1 MDKSKVD
8 TELNLSLDI
17 PYSERKR
24 ALDLNEG
31 FNSEY
36 DEWELIIRYFGDLS
50 VISEEVPFA
59 YIELLS
65 GYAIIRI
72 RQENIGRLSDYAQI
86 IFIDKPKAVYFEEL
100 PVGFNTSCFNQINFD
115 NRGYDGKGVLVAVL
129 DSGIDYSHPI
139 FLENDKTVIYEIWDQ
154 SVDGNPPYDLKIGS
168 IYNSEDID
176 KLISQNDRS
185 VALDLS
191 GHGTAVAGI
200 IKSIVPKAKLIA
212 VKLSESKKYGSSKT
226 TSIMLG
232 ITYAVKKPIEEGLP
246 LVINLSYGNN
256 YGDHDSGA
264 ILEKYIDAVSELSKI
279 SVVTGMGNE
288 GTTARHTAFDINEK
302 TWHTEDFFVSRFEQG
317 VNIQIWRKFV
327 DVIDIFIVT
336 PDGKELGP
344 FNNYQET
351 MKFFVNG
358 MYIYVLNGYPT
369 SLNRNQET
377 YISIIPDFNYLQE
390 GIWKIKIKPKKI
402 INGRINIWLPVA
414 ASTSSELGFL
424 RPDEFTTMTIPAT
437 SKSAISVGAYDQNN
451 LTYAAFS
458 GRGYSLSGAI
468 KPDISAPGV
477 NINVA
482 EPNGEYTVASGT
494 SFAAPFVS
502 AAAAILMQY
511 GITDKNDVFLY
522 GEKLKEYLIR
532 GAKKLPG
539 SDIVPN
545 EKIGWGVLCV
555 ADALPSRQL

>member
-86 IFIDKPKAVYFEEL
+86 IYIDKPKAVYFEEL
-100 PVGFNTSCFNQINFD
+100 PVGFNTSCFNLINFD

-154 SVDGNPPYDLKIGS
+154 SVDGNPPYELKIGS
-168 IYNSEDID
+168 IYKSDDID
-176 KLISQNDRS
+176 KLISENDRS

-232 ITYAVKKPIEEGLP
+232 ITYAVKKSIEEGLP

-302 TWHTEDFFVSRFEQG
+302 TWHMEDFFVSPFEQG

-351 MKFFVNG
+351 MKYFVHG

-377 YISIIPDFNYLQE
+377 YISIIPDYNYLQE

-402 INGRINIWLPVA
+402 IDGRINIWLPVA

-424 RPDEFTTMTIPAT
+424 RPDEFITMTIPAT

>member
-17 PYSERKR
+17 PYSERKK

-31 FNSEY
+31 FISEY
-36 DEWELIIRYFGDLS
+36 DEWELIIRYFGELS
-50 VISEEVPFA
+50 SISMEVPFA

-86 IFIDKPKAVYFEEL
+86 IYIDKPKAVYFEEL
-100 PVGFNTSCFNQINFD
+100 PVGFNTSCFNLINFD
-115 NRGYDGKGVLVAVL
+115 NRGYDGEGVLVAVL
-129 DSGIDYSHPI
+129 DSGIDYNHPF
-139 FLENDKTVIYEIWDQ
+139 FLENDKTALYEIWDQ
-154 SVDGNPPYDLKIGS
+154 SVDGNPPYELKIGS
-168 IYNSEDID
+168 IYKSDDID
-176 KLISQNDRS
+176 KLISENDRS

-200 IKSIVPKAKLIA
+200 IKSIVPKAKIIV
-212 VKLSESKKYGSSKT
+212 VKLSESKNFGSSKT

-232 ITYAVKKPIEEGLP
+232 ITYAVKKSMEEGLP

-302 TWHTEDFFVSRFEQG
+302 TWHMEDFFVSPFEQG

-351 MKFFVNG
+351 MKYFVNG

-377 YISIIPDFNYLQE
+377 YISIIPDYNYLQE

-402 INGRINIWLPVA
+402 IDGRINIWLPVA

-424 RPDEFTTMTIPAT
+424 RPDEFITMTIPAT

>member
-232 ITYAVKKPIEEGLP
+232 ITYAVKKSIEEGLP

-539 SDIVPN
+539 SDNVPN